1 MIVQNVDIT
10 FNILWTIDFID
21 ENKRT
26 KIGMKNY
33 RLLFTIYI
41 FTFLFHLLSSNAN
54 LNYSQFNKSQSKFL
68 YVSIFMFVLPSKYTN
83 VYLFRRRIIPGS
95 QQTIIFPAILFIRGF
110 YERSHSCCQLC
121 WLNKT
126 RPCIRFLAAHFRHSF
141 ETEFFSK

>member
-54 LNYSQFNKSQSKFL
+54 LNYL
-68 YVSIFMFVLPSKYTN
+68 
-83 VYLFRRRIIPGS
+83 
-95 QQTIIFPAILFIRGF
+95 
-110 YERSHSCCQLC
+110 
-121 WLNKT
+121 
-126 RPCIRFLAAHFRHSF
+126 
-141 ETEFFSK
+141 

>member
-54 LNYSQFNKSQSKFL
+54 LNYS
-68 YVSIFMFVLPSKYTN
+68 
-83 VYLFRRRIIPGS
+83 
-95 QQTIIFPAILFIRGF
+95 
-110 YERSHSCCQLC
+110 
-121 WLNKT
+121 
-126 RPCIRFLAAHFRHSF
+126 
-141 ETEFFSK
+141 